1 MSPLLWT
8 APEPRVR
15 FLGCSPQVPRSQS
28 VTPVSLCL
36 AVPSLWWPWVVVL
49 RRDLPEV
56 LQATYRASRKESYRN
71 RNMFALFESTWN
83 PKEFVRGP
91 PTLAFAFTVPH
102 SAARALAN
110 SSLHWWLVWHAT
122 HPWRKT
128 SSRAQRCAKPQR
140 SMKGL
145 MILVAPN
152 VGEAFI
158 KDQDHFDVFDARPT
172 FIQLT
177 GKLTPRLSR
186 KSRNS

>member
-83 PKEFVRGP
+83 PKEFVEALRRLHSHLQCRIVPPGHW
-91 PTLAFAFTVPH
+91 PTLRCTGGWYGTQPIH
-102 SAARALAN
+102 EGRP
-110 SSLHWWLVWHAT
+110 LHVRRDAQNRKDLWKDSWYSWH
-122 HPWRKT
+122 
-128 SSRAQRCAKPQR
+128 Q
-140 SMKGL
+140 M
-145 MILVAPN
+145 
-152 VGEAFI
+152 
-158 KDQDHFDVFDARPT
+158 
-172 FIQLT
+172 
-177 GKLTPRLSR
+177 
-186 KSRNS
+186 